1 MFKKVTP
8 LIIERLERLDQ
19 IPGKLSFMFWGPN
32 LVLDQK
38 SKEKVLDKNSETVKK
53 VLNEV
58 LVIFEDESVNWSCDV
73 LQGKCQEL
81 CEKLELKPRDVFQPI
96 RVAIAGNMVS
106 PPLFECVELMNRED
120 VIARIKFA
128 LSLFA

>member
-32 LVLDQK
+32 LVLDENSKQK
-38 SKEKVLDKNSETVKK
+38 VFDKDSETAKQ
-53 VLNEV
+53 VLTSV
-58 LVIFEDESVNWSCDV
+58 LEIFEDESIDWNCEV
-73 LQGKCQEL
+73 LENKCQEL
-81 CEKLELKPRDVFQPI
+81 CAKLELKPRVFFQPI

-106 PPLFECVELMNRED
+106 PPLFECIELINRED
-120 VIARIKFA
+120 IISRIKFV
-128 LSLFA
+128 LSLLA